1 MVCSTI
7 HRLISSRAF
16 FDVVRKEDSS
26 FVNNCLRSAI
36 ILFVLSTLAGCASS
50 GGIQHASQIATG
62 TPVSVDFALVETSSA
77 LGGLGT
83 EEHLLETLIVSGLRG
98 RDVFEE
104 VGGDPAA
111 AGASSGIMIK
121 VVVKEIKQVSQSE
134 REWAGALAG
143 RARILVEATVSD
155 LSSGKLIETFAAEG
169 ESSGG
174 SNLAGTTDEAI
185 QRAAEQVVAQVIK
198 ISSQTRP

>member
-1 MVCSTI
+1 MRVFPE
-7 HRLISSRAF
+7 L
-16 FDVVRKEDSS
+16 DSS
-26 FVNNCLRSAI
+26 LVKRNIQNAAM
-36 ILFVLSTLAGCASS
+36 LFGLATLMGCASS
-50 GGIQHASQIATG
+50 GMTQHAGPVATS
-62 TPVSVDFALVETSSA
+62 TPVSIDFALVETSSA
-77 LGGLGT
+77 LGGLET
-83 EEHLLETLIVSGLRG
+83 EKQLLETLIVSGLRG

-111 AGASSGIMIK
+111 AGASSGMIIK

-185 QRAAEQVVAQVIK
+185 QRAAEQVVAQVIN